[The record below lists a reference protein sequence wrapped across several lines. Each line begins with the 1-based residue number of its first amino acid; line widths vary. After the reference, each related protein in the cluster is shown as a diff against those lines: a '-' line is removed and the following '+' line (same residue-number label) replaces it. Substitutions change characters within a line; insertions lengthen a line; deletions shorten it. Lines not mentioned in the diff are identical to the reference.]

1 MKRSE
6 ERFNSRPDPVGQD
19 PVVPIICLMGPTA
32 SGKTDLAIQLAEQHN
47 CELISV
53 DSALVYRGL
62 DIGSA
67 KPDYPH
73 HLVDIRD
80 PSQAYSAAD
89 FVVDATRAINDIRGR
104 GKTPLL
110 VGGTMLYFRA
120 LLEGL
125 ADMPAADPAIR
136 AKIELEA
143 AAHGWPHVHEALA
156 KVDPQSAERIH
167 PNHSQRIGR
176 ALEVYRASGIT
187 MTEWFARQKT
197 GSVQTGSV
205 QTGSVQTGS
214 GLELKRPSGRFNSR
228 PDPVGQDPVVQLAIC
243 PSDREVLHRRIS
255 VRFEQM
261 MEQGFLDEVRALHGR
276 PDLHP
281 ALPAIRAVGYR
292 QLWQHLDGEYSLA
305 EAVEKGIAA
314 TRQLA
319 KRQLTWLRKWA
330 DLEWIYTD
338 SAGNLCEKGLSEEF
352 MGLSGE
358 KPLALALKFIGQ
370 AP

>member
-1 MKRSE
+1 MNPSPG
-6 ERFNSRPDPVGQD
+6 SAPLL
-19 PVVPIICLMGPTA
+19 ICLMGPTA
-32 SGKTDLAIQLAEQHN
+32 SGKTDLAIQLAEQLN

-80 PSQAYSAAD
+80 PAQAYSAAE
-89 FVVDATRAINDIRGR
+89 FVADATALIDDISGR

-136 AKIELEA
+136 ARIERDA
-143 AAHGWPHVHEALA
+143 AAHGWPYVHAQLA
-156 KVDPQSAERIH
+156 QVDPDSAQRIH
-167 PNHSQRIGR
+167 PHHSQRVGR
-176 ALEVYRASGIT
+176 ALEVYRASGVT
-187 MTEWFARQKT
+187 MTELFARQ
-197 GSVQTGSV
+197 GDQPGAFAGYRIVQM
-205 QTGSVQTGS
+205 
-214 GLELKRPSGRFNSR
+214 
-228 PDPVGQDPVVQLAIC
+228 AIC
-243 PSDREVLHRRIS
+243 PTERAVLHQRIAA
-255 VRFEQM
+255 RFEQM
-261 MEQGFLDEVRALHGR
+261 MAAGFLREVQQLYLRE
-276 PDLHP
+276 DLHP

-292 QLWQHLDGEYSLA
+292 QLWQHLAGEYSLE

-319 KRQLTWLRKWA
+319 KRQLTWLRKWP

-338 SAGNLCEKGLSEEF
+338 SAGNLSPKSLSEGAV
-352 MGLSGE
+352 GLAGE
-358 KPLALALKFIGQ
+358 KSLALALKYLQ
-370 AP
+370 TPPL

>member
-1 MKRSE
+1 
-6 ERFNSRPDPVGQD
+6 
-19 PVVPIICLMGPTA
+19 MGPTA
-32 SGKTDLAIQLAEQHN
+32 SGKTDLAIQLAEHHN

-80 PSQAYSAAD
+80 PSEAYSAAD
-89 FVVDATRAINDIRGR
+89 FVADATRAIDDIRSR

-143 AAHGWPHVHEALA
+143 AAHGWPHVHAALA

-187 MTEWFARQKT
+187 MTEWFARQA
-197 GSVQTGSV
+197 GSRQA
-205 QTGSVQTGS
+205 GS
-214 GLELKRPSGRFNSR
+214 GLELKRSAERFNSR
-228 PDPVGQDPVVQLAIC
+228 PDPIIQLAIC
-243 PSDREVLHRRIS
+243 PSDRKVLHRRIAL
-255 VRFEQM
+255 RFQQM
-261 MEQGFLDEVRALHGR
+261 MEQGFLDEVRALHSR

-281 ALPAIRAVGYR
+281 GLPAIRAVGYR
-292 QLWQHLDGEYSLA
+292 QLWQHLDGEFSLA
-305 EAVEKGIAA
+305 EAIEKGIAA

-319 KRQLTWLRKWA
+319 KRQLTWLRKWP
-330 DLEWIYTD
+330 DLAWIYTD

-352 MGLSGE
+352 MGLPGE